1 MVGVFKD
8 YNPFGIIFLFF
19 YGLILKY
26 ASFLHPHIPVAQPSD
41 GFLYH
46 SLLNNLSGVGKSSPI
61 IYSLFAYILVFIQA
75 IMLNTMVN
83 NRRLLPKPSFLAA
96 MSYLLITSFF
106 PEWCQLSSTLIVNSF
121 LVWVFA
127 RMSGLYNH
135 PKAKLLLLNVGFV
148 LGICSFFYFP
158 SLAFLLLIFFGL
170 LVMRPFRLAEW
181 LTGLL
186 GIMIPY
192 YFLFAWLYLK
202 NDWDLSKFLP
212 SVTLSYPAFQQTV
225 WAWAGLLLLVVPFMI
240 SGFFIQGNIL
250 RMLIQVR
257 KCWGLLL
264 LYLLVS
270 LLVPFINSSSTFEYW
285 ILSALPFAVFH
296 AGAFYFSKR
305 RYFPLILHWIMVI
318 FVLALN
324 YALLS
329 L

>member
-1 MVGVFKD
+1 MVGVFRD

-26 ASFLHPHIPVAQPSD
+26 ASFLQPHIPVAQPTD

-46 SLLNNLSGVGKSSPI
+46 SLLRSMESAGKSSPV
-61 IYSLFAYILVFIQA
+61 IYSLFAYVLVFVQS

-106 PEWCQLSSTLIVNSF
+106 PEWWQLSSTLIVNTF
-121 LVWVFA
+121 LIWIFS
-127 RMSGLYNH
+127 RMSILYSY

-148 LGICSFFYFP
+148 LGVSSFFYFP
-158 SLAFLLLIFFGL
+158 SLAFLLLIFFAL
-170 LVMRPFRLAEW
+170 LIMRPFRLVEW
-181 LTGLL
+181 MVGLL

-192 YFLFAWLYLK
+192 YFLFAWMFLQ
-202 NDWDLSKFLP
+202 NDWNIKKILP
-212 SVTLSYPAFQQTV
+212 SVTLSYPTFQQTI
-225 WAWAGLLLLVVPFMI
+225 WAWGGLLLLVIPFMI
-240 SGFFIQGNIL
+240 SGFIIQGSIL

-257 KCWGLLL
+257 KNWSLMLVYLLL
-264 LYLLVS
+264 AM
-270 LLVPFINSSSTFEYW
+270 LVPFINSSSTFEYW

-305 RYFPLILHWIMVI
+305 RYFPVILHWLMVI

-324 YALLS
+324 WALLGF
-329 L
+329 